1 MNENRKNFSPEE
13 IEDIKKQIL
22 DSIYADI
29 GKSIIKKFLWVAGA
43 VALAAFAWLNGSGH
57 FK

>member
-1 MNENRKNFSPEE
+1 MNDKNRAFTDAEIEE
-13 IEDIKKQIL
+13 IKEQIL
-22 DSIYADI
+22 ESIYADI

-43 VALAAFAWLNGSGH
+43 MALAALAWLNGSGH